1 MGKFNFNTVNTWDVA
16 LHHGHSAFRL
26 LKIAYDIESEYASN
40 SEKLQSLPWG
50 RSEYLQVSGRNH
62 FLTTDMFR
70 ISSASIMMFQAMME
84 ALINDS
90 LEKESALS
98 NVNKN
103 GGFRSKWETA
113 LETLGQDAGTFLK
126 YFDDIYKKYR
136 IPIVHPKE
144 IELKSFN
151 DISFLEIL
159 KGYYNGWDAWSKLYD
174 GLCHPHDPDSW
185 KTMCQTYSLP
195 ETVT

>member
-1 MGKFNFNTVNTWDVA
+1 MGIFNFNTVNTWDVA

-26 LKIAYDIESEYASN
+26 LKIAYDIESEYTGN
-40 SEKLQSLPWG
+40 SKKLKSLPWG
-50 RSEYLQVSGRNH
+50 KSDYLQVSVQNQ

-90 LEKESALS
+90 LEREPALS
-98 NVNKN
+98 DVDK
-103 GGFRSKWETA
+103 GSFRSKWETA
-113 LETLGQDAGTFLK
+113 LETLKQDAGTFLK
-126 YFDDIYKKYR
+126 YFDAIYRKYR
-136 IPIVHPKE
+136 NPIVHPKD

-159 KGYYNGWDAWSKLYD
+159 NGYYNGWDAFSKLYD

-195 ETVT
+195 ETVM